1 VGGSIWYLWGMYM
14 DHIVEK
20 YLILT
25 ALPGTARLRLELSA
39 GLPSRNLTSRSL
51 FLFLSLFYYYFILSY
66 FIPFFLFNLFFL
78 RGSPCSAC
86 SYIVMATSLF
96 PRPLATHQR
105 IRLASNTESKWADAS
120 LLSTT
125 LMYPLFAHS
134 SPAPK
139 PALASFPSSLPSFLV
154 FFFFFNSIF
163 LFDCPL

>member
-1 VGGSIWYLWGMYM
+1 LVLVGNVDGPYCGEVSYTYGTSRYSPLAARTLCWPAISKS
-14 DHIVEK
+14 HVKI
-20 YLILT
+20 
-25 ALPGTARLRLELSA
+25 ALPFS
-39 GLPSRNLTSRSL
+39 
-51 FLFLSLFYYYFILSY
+51 FFIFYYYYFILFYS
-66 FIPFFLFNLFFL
+66 IFFFNLFFL

-154 FFFFFNSIF
+154 FFF
-163 LFDCPL
+163 